1 MARIVEDLIGKVLN
15 AVALLAGSLL
25 FCIALI
31 VTTDVLKRWITGKPI
46 LGVFEAVEVLLVAV
60 TMGVLG
66 LVEWQ
71 QRQLNVD
78 VFTHRAQGRWALF
91 FLIIDKFFAALFVG
105 VLVSMAS
112 LEWLKA
118 WNGWYL
124 RRGMVEIPIVIPMG
138 FLLFGAFLT
147 LVAAVWGLMKAV
159 SCFWSGRVYEVPMTD
174 GRIGHVNSG
183 VAMRDSGSH

>member
-1 MARIVEDLIGKVLN
+1 LAARIERLLSRVLN
-15 AVALLAGSLL
+15 AVALLSGTLL
-25 FCIALI
+25 FLIAVV

-78 VFTHRAQGRWALF
+78 IFTHRMKGRPALALVALDKGLSALF
-91 FLIIDKFFAALFVG
+91 IG
-105 VLVSMAS
+105 VLVAMAAA
-112 LEWLKA
+112 EWAKA

-138 FLLFGAFLT
+138 LLLVGAGLT
-147 LVAAVWGLMKAV
+147 LVAALWGFGKALACTV
-159 SCFWSGRVYEVPMTD
+159 SGQPYRVPMTD
-174 GRIGHVNSG
+174 AVIGREPTGPSVSTH
-183 VAMRDSGSH
+183 